1 MRKTATGSC
10 GVSVAFLLVV
20 TMSCGGDAAFEAALE
35 TITADDLLPDVLT
48 LSSDEFEGRAPSS
61 PGELKTIE
69 FLKGEFEELG
79 LEPGN
84 GDSYFQEVPLVRITA
99 DPGARMVVSGRGAR
113 SSFDYGDDLIAWTKR
128 VTQRAAVEGSELVFV
143 GYGIVAPEYGWDD
156 YEDLDV
162 TGKTV
167 VVLVNDPGFATQD
180 ASLFNGNAMTYYGR
194 WTYKYEEAARQGAAA
209 AFVVHETDPAA
220 YPWTVVQGT
229 WSGPQFGLE
238 AEDDMSRLSV
248 EGWWTVAATRQV
260 FEQAGFDYDSLKSL
274 AERPGFKAVPL
285 GLAASLAIENDVER
299 SVSNNVIGVIPG
311 TDRADEYVVYMA
323 HWDHF
328 GLDPNL
334 EGDQIYNGANDNAT
348 GVSALIELAEA
359 FLSLDDRP
367 ARSIMFIGV
376 TAEEF
381 GLLGS
386 AYYAQNPTVPLDKTV
401 AAINIDGLN
410 ILGPMNDISVIGYGN
425 SELDGY
431 LERAAATQDRM
442 VRPDTEPEKGYYYRS
457 DHFNFAKVG
466 VPALFPDAGL
476 DHVVH
481 GEEWTEQKRAEYL
494 AQHYHKVSDEYR
506 SDWDLSGAIDDVRL
520 YFEVGY
526 QLASDSQFPNWHEG
540 TEFKAVRDA
549 MMVGR

>member
-1 MRKTATGSC
+1 
-10 GVSVAFLLVV
+10 
-20 TMSCGGDAAFEAALE
+20 MSCGGDAAFEAALE